1 MFQLGN
7 PVAAQRN
14 VYIFP
19 EPGAQG
25 NMPSSPE
32 VRNTFGNVRIIE
44 VPDKFKA
51 QHFTKTYSHVRVT
64 AEVKVDL
71 HGIGQTADPGSEHR
85 PVPGS
90 DSRDGI
96 KGHTDVI
103 GQKDLLAKAPEEPG
117 HALSEF
123 VEAEASLGKLCVNI
137 RIPDDRAG
145 DQLREHGHV
154 GTEIYK
160 ILLYRNLSFVYVD
173 NIGESLEGI
182 EGNSYRKSQLPV
194 RNIHR
199 ENGVDIV
206 QQEAVIFE
214 ESQDRQVYHYGEP
227 EAETE
232 KLFIIFFPV
241 FLDLNTADI
250 VKEDAEKHQEY
261 VYRFAP
267 GIEDQADNEE
277 NRIFQLPWHE
287 KVKDQSH
294 RQEDEKK
301 ENTAEYH

>member
-7 PVAAQRN
+7 PVASQGD

-32 VRNTFGNVRIIE
+32 IRNTFGNVRIIE

-71 HGIGQTADPGSEHR
+71 HGVGQSADPGSEYR
-85 PVPGS
+85 TVPGS
-90 DSRDGI
+90 NSRNGV
-96 KGHTDVI
+96 KSHADVI
-103 GQKDLLAKAPEEPG
+103 GQKDFFAKAPEEPG
-117 HALSEF
+117 YALPEF
-123 VEAEASLGKLCVNI
+123 IEAEASFGKLCVNI
-137 RIPDDRAG
+137 RIPDDRAS
-145 DQLREHGHV
+145 DQLRKHGHV
-154 GTEIYK
+154 SAEIYK
-160 ILLYRNLSFVYVD
+160 ILLYRNLSFVYID
-173 NIGESLEGI
+173 NIGEGLEGI
-182 EGNSYRKSQLPV
+182 ERNSYRKRQFPV
-194 RNIHR
+194 GNIHR
-199 ENGVDIV
+199 ENGVEIV

-214 ESQDRQVYHYGEP
+214 ESQDPQVYHYGEP
-227 EAETE
+227 ETETE

-241 FLDLNTADI
+241 FMDLNTADI

-277 NRIFQLPWHE
+277 DRIFQLPWHE

-301 ENTAEYH
+301 ENAAEYH

>member
-7 PVAAQRN
+7 PVASQGD

-32 VRNTFGNVRIIE
+32 IRNTFGNVRIIE

-71 HGIGQTADPGSEHR
+71 HGVGQSADPGSEYR
-85 PVPGS
+85 TVPGS
-90 DSRDGI
+90 DSRNGV
-96 KGHTDVI
+96 KSHADVI
-103 GQKDLLAKAPEEPG
+103 GQKDFFAKAPEEPG
-117 HALSEF
+117 YALPEF
-123 VEAEASLGKLCVNI
+123 IEAEASFGKLCVNI
-137 RIPDDRAG
+137 RIPDDRAS
-145 DQLREHGHV
+145 DQLRKHGHV
-154 GTEIYK
+154 SAEIYK
-160 ILLYRNLSFVYVD
+160 ILLYRNLSFVYID
-173 NIGESLEGI
+173 NIGEGLEGI
-182 EGNSYRKSQLPV
+182 ERNSYRKRQFPV
-194 RNIHR
+194 GNIHR
-199 ENGVDIV
+199 ENGVEIV

-214 ESQDRQVYHYGEP
+214 ESQDPQVYHYGEP
-227 EAETE
+227 ETETE

-241 FLDLNTADI
+241 FMDLNTADI

-277 NRIFQLPWHE
+277 DRIFQLPWHE

-301 ENTAEYH
+301 ENAAEYH